1 MPGKSSFLGTGWSFP
16 PAFGKREGL
25 HTVSDEQDIRESLL
39 ILLSTK
45 PGERVMEPDF
55 GCGIQSQVFE
65 IMTDGTIM
73 AIKDMIARAILFF
86 EPRITLDRI
95 AMNDDDIVDGLLRIM
110 LEYTVRTTN
119 SRDNMVY
126 PFYFRE
132 GTNVRQ

>member
-1 MPGKSSFLGTGWSFP
+1 MAKSSFLGTGWSFP
-16 PAFGKREGL
+16 PAFAKREGL
-25 HTVSDEQDIRESLL
+25 RTVSDDDDIRESLL

-65 IMTDGTIM
+65 IMTDGAIM

-95 AMNDDDIVDGLLRIM
+95 AMNDDDIVDGLLRIT
-110 LEYTVRTTN
+110 LDYTVRTTN
-119 SRDNMVY
+119 SRHNVVY

-132 GTNVRQ
+132 GTNVRR